1 MEKLVAN
8 LSKDVKNK
16 TLQGRDFLVAPV
28 SMLLP
33 GVFTGSAGPILYDE
47 KDIKASIAAWN
58 AKPITIGHP
67 ANQNGEQ
74 VSGCTPE
81 SLDANS
87 VGMILNTKFNS
98 RTKKLQAEA
107 WFDIARL
114 TSVPRADIIHTAL
127 LANQKMEVSTGL
139 FVETLIGNGTHEGK
153 DYVAKAMNYKPD
165 HLAIILD
172 GEGACSLK
180 DGAGLLVNKG
190 AKATRPERAPRLVGN
205 AKSLLDQVD
214 GVREAVYAK
223 YQVYSD
229 VGPSTYV
236 YIEEIYSNAVIFEIV
251 TGDSGAYFKQNYE
264 ITDGEVTLLGELMP
278 VVKTVSYQVQNKKQ
292 EKMERKDL
300 IAKIGDSH
308 SEFVTNLSDDQ
319 FKAIEKAI
327 APVTQPTLVVNTL
340 DKLLALA
347 DSGLANQVKDA
358 MTAAE
363 TSRAEL
369 IDTIV
374 TNSKSQFTKEE
385 LAGFSTVHLNKMAKA
400 ITPVQAAPE
409 APAKQPVYAG
419 AAFVGNVKHEPVVET
434 GFAPPST
441 Y

>member
-8 LSKDVKNK
+8 LSNQVKNK

-33 GVFTGSAGPILYDE
+33 GVFTGSAGPILYE
-47 KDIKASIAAWN
+47 EPDIKASVPAWN
-58 AKPITIGHP
+58 AKPITVGHP
-67 ANQNGEQ
+67 ADSAGEQ

-81 SLDANS
+81 SLDS
-87 VGMILNTKFNS
+87 QSIGMVLNTRYNS
-98 RTKKLQAEA
+98 KLRSEA
-107 WFDIARL
+107 WFDVERL
-114 TSVPRADIIHTAL
+114 GKVPGGDIIHAAL
-127 LANQKMEVSTGL
+127 LANQKLEVSTGL
-139 FVETLIGNGTHEGK
+139 YVKPIPGAGTYRGK
-153 DYVAKAMNYKPD
+153 DYVAKATDYKPD
-165 HLAIILD
+165 HLAIILN

-180 DGAGLLVNKG
+180 DGAGLLVNQGKPT
-190 AKATRPERAPRLVGN
+190 KPPRPERDPRLVGN
-205 AKSLLDQVD
+205 AKSLLDQVEK
-214 GVREAVYAK
+214 VRAAVYAAHE
-223 YQVYSD
+223 VYVED
-229 VGPSTYV
+229 GPSTYC
-236 YIEEIYSNAVIFEIV
+236 YIEEIYSGSVVFEKRFDGV
-251 TGDSGAYFKQNYE
+251 GQYFKQNYE
-264 ITDGEVTLLGELMP
+264 ITDGEVTLVGELMP

-327 APVTQPTLVVNTL
+327 VPVTQPALVVNTL

-347 DSGLANQVKDA
+347 DAGLANQVKDA

-385 LAGFSTVHLNKMAKA
+385 LASFSTVHLSKMAKA
-400 ITPVQAAPE
+400 IVPVQAPE
-409 APAKQPVYAG
+409 APAKPAVYAG
-419 AAFVGNVKHEPVVET
+419 AAFVGNQKQEPVVET